1 MKQALYNDV
10 WQQLLDAERCYR
22 YHSELAD
29 RYRKYQK
36 IPRWIMA
43 ASSGIRVDEKLNE
56 KSQKEG
62 FKVISDRYVSSEIQ
76 TT

>member
-43 ASSGIRVDEKLNE
+43 ASSVVGQFRSLLRIGSGLLIYYMYR
-56 KSQKEG
+56 QPC
-62 FKVISDRYVSSEIQ
+62 
-76 TT
+76 